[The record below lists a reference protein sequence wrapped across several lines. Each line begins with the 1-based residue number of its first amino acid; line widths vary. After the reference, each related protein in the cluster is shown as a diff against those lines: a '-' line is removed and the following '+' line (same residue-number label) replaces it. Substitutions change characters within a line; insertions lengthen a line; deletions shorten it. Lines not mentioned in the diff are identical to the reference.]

1 MKTIIKTSQ
10 IIFIILLKKVEII
23 YGTIEKESQILFRL
37 SMDLMESKSIELGI
51 KTQIVPEIKL
61 VDNQIINQTRIKFQ
75 RTLNQFPFVIETE
88 YRKLFFVK
96 ISLSTAEK
104 RGKDALIPL
113 YNAKIKNNTQENTII
128 AHPIYFPISKLGK

>member
-1 MKTIIKTSQ
+1 VKTIIKTSQ

-96 ISLSTAEK
+96 ISL
-104 RGKDALIPL
+104 
-113 YNAKIKNNTQENTII
+113 
-128 AHPIYFPISKLGK
+128 